1 MQYKKYSDIPEK
13 HRFDLEILL
22 EGKSIEENFAS
33 ILAISQQLI
42 AKKDQQFDNVENFLE
57 YKELEAIFGIKYNK
71 IYNYISNNMSVNVI
85 DPIFSQLNE
94 RFMFLMSEF
103 EAKLGSVDVIFY
115 KNEDKIRSWISDE
128 RVKPYLKDLNYRLE
142 NKKHKLE
149 DEVENYLTKSS
160 FGEVSVYNVFS
171 ILSNSET
178 KFEDII
184 DEKGEKLVLNSTNYY
199 NYLKTGS
206 PLVRKTAYENY
217 HNAYLS
223 HKNTFA
229 NLLYQHIKSY
239 SVDAKV
245 RNYNSLIESSLSFD
259 RFPVKNLEKLFEFVA
274 SAAPIFEKF
283 KKAQKHFYKAKFGTE
298 MNAWDR
304 LVPLVEIKNNYSV
317 EDAQKIVL
325 ESIKPLGSEYEN
337 VVSQSFEQRWIDYH
351 YVDSKR
357 SGAYSI
363 GGSYGLE
370 KKYILMNF
378 DFTINSVH
386 TLAHELGH
394 SLHSYYS
401 DKHQDY
407 HNSSYPIFLAEIAS
421 IFNELMVDDYLLK
434 NQDDDSFKFEILFQK
449 ISTFISTVQ
458 RQVIWADYE
467 SVLYSKIDS
476 GEPISSYDAFVGIYR
491 QILQKYNPNDPL
503 NDEKPLIY
511 SVIVPHYYYGYYVYK
526 YAIGYLVANVLFQ
539 KYKKEGKKA
548 LDNYIENFLS
558 KGGSDWPSELLK
570 NAGVDLGDS
579 SIYTE
584 AFALFES
591 QIDEYIRLGKKIFK
605 IDF

>member
-85 DPIFSQLNE
+85 DPVFSQLNE

-325 ESIKPLGSEYEN
+325 EAIKPLGSEYEN

-526 YAIGYLVANVLFQ
+526 YAIGYLVANVFFQ

>member
-57 YKELEAIFGIKYNK
+57 YKKLEAIFGIKYNK

-283 KKAQKHFYKAKFGTE
+283 KKAQKHFYKAKFGAE

-526 YAIGYLVANVLFQ
+526 YAIGYLVANVFFQ

>member
-57 YKELEAIFGIKYNK
+57 YKKLEAIFGIKYNK

-115 KNEDKIRSWISDE
+115 KNEDKIRSWINDE

-386 TLAHELGH
+386 TLGHELGH

-526 YAIGYLVANVLFQ
+526 YAIGYLVANVFFQ